1 LAGDPKARDW
11 LAKWLLGLDSRV
23 LTVLAAEETTCTP
36 EAAANAEIAYRQ
48 RKLDSDRLDE
58 ERSLELAEM
67 LRS

>member
-1 LAGDPKARDW
+1 M
-11 LAKWLLGLDSRV
+11 